1 MLFDY
6 QCSQKYLLVCSAEDH
21 AGLDKELLFLREL
34 SLLGRNKSRGLLKQK
49 LIHTFSLGRT
59 ISPFNSDKTIT

>member
-21 AGLDKELLFLREL
+21 AGLDKEFLFLREL

-49 LIHTFSLGRT
+49 LIHTF
-59 ISPFNSDKTIT
+59 FH